1 VCWTTESHSLS
12 IWIRTSRATMFKEYT
27 GVEERSQVRQLTE
40 SRPLF
45 QAGLEP
51 AERRCLKSIDD
62 QEQEVK

>member
-1 VCWTTESHSLS
+1 
-12 IWIRTSRATMFKEYT
+12 MFKEYT